1 MDIVPSY
8 GRKKILSTKDINSK
22 GPVAIMI
29 NLMKTPLLC
38 TEDSHFTC
46 NLG

>member
-1 MDIVPSY
+1 MDNVPSY
-8 GRKKILSTKDINSK
+8 GRKKILPAKDIK
-22 GPVAIMI
+22 AEGPVAIMI

-38 TEDSHFTC
+38 TEDSHFKC

>member
-1 MDIVPSY
+1 MDNVPSY
-8 GRKKILSTKDINSK
+8 GRKKFFSTKDIKAK

-38 TEDSHFTC
+38 AEDSYFTC
-46 NLG
+46 NMG